1 MESYAIEKELSP
13 NTEQPVW
20 ALYHVREDGTRG
32 LVNRFLGEEQALY
45 MQTHWMGVLQERKR
59 YRTDP
64 VYRRERDAAD
74 AREAARQRRGALA
87 GKIGLA
93 VVISAIVGLLVW
105 AGGQGGSR
113 GQYDDDD
120 GCSVYWRC

>member
-13 NTEQPVW
+13 HTEQPVW

-32 LVNRFLGEEQALY
+32 LVNRYLAEEQALY
-45 MQTHWMGVLQERKR
+45 MQTHWMDVLQERER
-59 YRTDP
+59 YQIDP

-74 AREAARQRRGALA
+74 ACEAARQRRGELA

-93 VVISAIVGLLVW
+93 VVTSAIVGLLVLI
-105 AGGQGGSR
+105 AGQGGSG